1 MSLVEYEYEY
11 AGHLLHLKC
20 RRLFSLIFWWIR
32 GKRFEFSNK
41 RAPFLFQNLF
51 CFDVFLCTFRHNWCW
66 HRYFVNI
73 WNEFLTNYLLV
84 GSSKQNLRSVMVA
97 VYDLTGNNLINYQVL
112 AAACVLVMMPV
123 IILFLATRKVFFSAM
138 VEGAVKG

>member
-1 MSLVEYEYEY
+1 
-11 AGHLLHLKC
+11 
-20 RRLFSLIFWWIR
+20 
-32 GKRFEFSNK
+32 
-41 RAPFLFQNLF
+41 
-51 CFDVFLCTFRHNWCW
+51 
-66 HRYFVNI
+66 
-73 WNEFLTNYLLV
+73 
-84 GSSKQNLRSVMVA
+84 MVA